1 MLSEK
6 FKTKV
11 GDYVLLLLKKK
22 RIRLCHRWFVILNLI
37 ADLLL
42 CNANVRDFKGLNEI
56 TQSLGI
62 R

>member
-11 GDYVLLLLKKK
+11 GDYVLLLLKK

>member
-11 GDYVLLLLKKK
+11 GDYVLLLLEK

>member
-22 RIRLCHRWFVILNLI
+22 NKIMPSLVCYPESNCRSSALQCKR
-37 ADLLL
+37 
-42 CNANVRDFKGLNEI
+42 KGLQR
-56 TQSLGI
+56 TK
-62 R
+62 

>member
-11 GDYVLLLLKKK
+11 GDYVLLLLKK

-42 CNANVRDFKGLNEI
+42 CNANVRNFKGLNET

>member
-22 RIRLCHRWFVILNLI
+22 NKIMPSLVCYPESNCRSSTLQCKR
-37 ADLLL
+37 
-42 CNANVRDFKGLNEI
+42 KGLQR
-56 TQSLGI
+56 TK
-62 R
+62 